1 MAELELELT
10 RFRGHPI
17 LVKEGVR
24 HAQIP
29 TAIPGGVLPA
39 DVELARAGRT
49 PTELSREFGLLCAGR
64 CKLGRASAIDAG
76 KPLPGKNGLSSVTG
90 RSLEARSAES
100 ERRRRQ
106 FDKWPHTVGHLA

>member
-1 MAELELELT
+1 MPKSRPPYPAE
-10 RFRGHPI
+10 FRQ
-17 LVKEGVR
+17 
-24 HAQIP
+24 QI
-29 TAIPGGVLPA
+29 
-39 DVELARAGRT
+39 VELARAGRT
-49 PTELSREFGLLCAGR
+49 PTELSREFGCSAQ
-64 CKLGRASAIDAG
+64 AVANWVAQAAIDAG